1 MLMVGLQGSGK
12 TTTSAKLAKWI
23 EKNKNKKVLMASLDI
38 YRPAAQ
44 EQLLTLGA
52 DNTIAVLPK
61 QDKKKNH

>member
-1 MLMVGLQGSGK
+1 
-12 TTTSAKLAKWI
+12 
-23 EKNKNKKVLMASLDI
+23 MASLDI

-61 QDKKKNH
+61 QDKKPLEIAKIAKSMQRIKTLMFSF